1 MMTRDALYQLVDALP
16 DEAMEAAAE
25 YLAALRDDPLLRR
38 LLSAPWGDEPETDDE
53 RATAQDADAD
63 FRAGRVVSLDEMKR
77 ELGL

>member
-16 DEAMEAAAE
+16 EGAMEAAAE

-38 LLSAPWGDEPETDDE
+38 LLSAPWDDEPETAAE
-53 RATAQDADAD
+53 RAAAQAADED
-63 FRAGRVVSLDEMKR
+63 FRAGRVASLDEVKR